1 MIDTTIKV
9 HQHYVTT
16 KVRFWHNGDAYTE
29 FCIATHEFPARL
41 LQVST
46 GSHRDLWECCNAHTL
61 DCPTDFP
68 TFPYPAYLEVCLRFD
83 DKHVCSV
90 QSARYSEFQRG
101 VVDFAPAFSNSL
113 ASYDLQMKVL
123 TRMVT
128 LIAERNA
135 EELNKMILTLR
146 AASGTGFKKLT

>member
-1 MIDTTIKV
+1 MVDLTIKV

-16 KVRFWHNGDAYTE
+16 RVRFWYNNDAYTE
-29 FCIATHEFPARL
+29 FCICSHEFPLRAL
-41 LQVST
+41 SQHSE
-46 GSHRDLWECCNAHTL
+46 RDLYECCN
-61 DCPTDFP
+61 CPVMGGHSDFP
-68 TFPYPAYLEVCLRFD
+68 TFPYPAYLEVRLRYD
-83 DKHVCSV
+83 NARCAV
-90 QSARYSEFQRG
+90 QEARYSEFQRG
-101 VVDFAPAFSNSL
+101 IIDFTQAFSNSL

-123 TRMVT
+123 TRMAT

>member
-1 MIDTTIKV
+1 MIDVTIKV
-9 HQHYVTT
+9 HKHYVTT

-41 LQVST
+41 LQI
-46 GSHRDLWECCNAHTL
+46 GGHRDLWDCCNAHTF

-101 VVDFAPAFSNSL
+101 AMDFTNAFANSL
-113 ASYDLQMKVL
+113 ASYELQMKVL
-123 TRMVT
+123 ARMAE
-128 LIAERNA
+128 LIKERNA

-146 AASGTGFKKLT
+146 AASGGAFKKLS